1 MDNTKEKLHVTLNYD
16 ETQTIPLA
24 LYEMHVARADRRLFR
39 VCVCWAVSIIVTVVS
54 FVWLWNQYD
63 YESST
68 TTTTTTEYSG
78 VYNITDSE
86 GNIISSDLT
95 PEDVIRIMESL
106 NGESSENSDT
116 NENQETN
123 E

>member
-1 MDNTKEKLHVTLNYD
+1 MDNKKESLHVSLKYD

-24 LYEMHVARADRRLFR
+24 LHEMHLARADRRLFR
-39 VCVCWAVSIIVTVVS
+39 VCLCWAASIIATVVA

-63 YESST
+63 YVSEESV
-68 TTTTTTEYSG
+68 TTEYSG

-95 PEDVIRIMESL
+95 PEDVIRIMEAL
-106 NGESSENSDT
+106 NGESKKNA
-116 NENQETN
+116 NENQKKDE
-123 E
+123 